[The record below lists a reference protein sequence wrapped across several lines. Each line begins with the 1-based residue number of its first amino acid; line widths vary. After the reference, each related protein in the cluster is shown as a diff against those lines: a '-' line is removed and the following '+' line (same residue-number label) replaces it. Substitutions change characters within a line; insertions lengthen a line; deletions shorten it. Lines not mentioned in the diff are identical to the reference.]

1 MKAKPY
7 ILMLEDKPEDAA
19 LISCVLRAGELG
31 FELECTKTRE
41 DFERA
46 LRDRRPDV
54 ILSDH
59 GSPPFDS
66 LNALALARKRCPD
79 VPFILVTDSAEDPL
93 ALAGLERGADAFLA
107 KNHLP
112 HWIPKVKRAL
122 QQAKKGEEYRSL
134 QQRLQERAE
143 ADGRTAAQLEQLLA
157 RRTKDLQNATR
168 DLEAFSYSISHD
180 LRAPLRHI
188 NAFISLLEQ
197 SLKGSLTEES
207 RGRLQIVAQA
217 AEHLGHLVD
226 DLLDLSRVG
235 RQELRRL
242 PISLASLVDE
252 ARDHLRDEAADR
264 DVEWVLGNLPIVQG
278 DPVALR
284 QVYVN
289 LLSNALKYSAPKA
302 HARVEIACQENS
314 DHTVCYV
321 RDNGVGF
328 DNQYATK
335 LFGVFQRLHSEK
347 EFEGTGI
354 GLAIVRR
361 IVQRHGG
368 RVWAHG
374 STGRGATF
382 YFSIPKRP
390 APVAA

>member
-1 MKAKPY
+1 MNAKPY
-7 ILMLEDKPEDAA
+7 ILMLEEKPEDAA
-19 LISCVLRAGELG
+19 LISRVLGAGELA
-31 FELECTKTRE
+31 FELACTQTRE

-46 LRDRRPDV
+46 LVERRPDV

-59 GSPPFDS
+59 SSPPFDS
-66 LNALALARKRCPD
+66 LNALAIARKRCPE

-107 KNHLP
+107 KNLLP
-112 HWIPKVKRAL
+112 HWLPKLKRSL
-122 QQAKKGEEYRSL
+122 QQARRGDEYRSL
-134 QQRLQERAE
+134 QKRLHERAE
-143 ADGRTAAQLEQLLA
+143 ANRRTATQLEQLLA
-157 RRTKDLQNATR
+157 RRTRDLQNATR
-168 DLEAFSYSISHD
+168 ELEAFSYSISHD

-217 AEHLGHLVD
+217 AEHLGKLVD
-226 DLLDLSRVG
+226 ALLHLSRVG
-235 RQELRRL
+235 RQELSRL
-242 PISLASLVDE
+242 PVSLTSLVTE
-252 ARDHLRDEAADR
+252 ARDHLRDETVNR
-264 DVEWVLGNLPIVQG
+264 DVEWVLGDLPVVHG

-289 LLSNALKYSAPKA
+289 LLSNALKYSAPRA
-302 HARVEIACQENS
+302 RARVEIACQENG

-335 LFGVFQRLHSEK
+335 LFGVFQRLHSDK

-361 IVQRHGG
+361 IIQRHGG

-374 STGRGATF
+374 TAGRGATF
-382 YFSIPKRP
+382 YFSLPKKP
-390 APVAA
+390 VPVAA